1 LYIPHNFNKE
11 ENQTYVGVWPS
22 KDDFGI
28 KFMTS
33 EKKDEFEKWYDSNCT
48 TTYDF
53 QHELQ
58 MYCRSDVDL
67 LLKGCL
73 AFRKNIIE
81 LTTKHD
87 DKDFENGIDP
97 FCVSVTIASLCHYIF
112 RNQMLKKDEIA
123 ILPQNGYYKNQ
134 NHSVKAL
141 QWIEY
146 LASKKNV
153 HIKHARNGGEQL
165 IGGIPVD
172 GFDEE
177 NNTVYQFHG
186 CFWHA
191 CPVCFKPETF
201 NKVKLKSMGAIYK
214 EHLKKIEKLKP
225 MQHNGKNIE
234 LIEIW
239 ECSFDKLLKEMRN

>member
-1 LYIPHNFNKE
+1 MPLDKFSKTFDIKELKKGFFPHNFNKE

-33 EKKDEFEKWYDSNCT
+33 EKKDEFEKWHDSNCT

-87 DKDFENGIDP
+87 DNDFENGIDP
-97 FCVSVTIASLCHYIF
+97 FCVSVTKASLCHYIF

-134 NHSVKAL
+134 NQSVKAL

-146 LASKKNV
+146 LASQVKKMFT
-153 HIKHARNGGEQL
+153 L
-165 IGGIPVD
+165 
-172 GFDEE
+172 
-177 NNTVYQFHG
+177 
-186 CFWHA
+186 
-191 CPVCFKPETF
+191 
-201 NKVKLKSMGAIYK
+201 SMLVMEG
-214 EHLKKIEKLKP
+214 
-225 MQHNGKNIE
+225 
-234 LIEIW
+234 
-239 ECSFDKLLKEMRN
+239 SS